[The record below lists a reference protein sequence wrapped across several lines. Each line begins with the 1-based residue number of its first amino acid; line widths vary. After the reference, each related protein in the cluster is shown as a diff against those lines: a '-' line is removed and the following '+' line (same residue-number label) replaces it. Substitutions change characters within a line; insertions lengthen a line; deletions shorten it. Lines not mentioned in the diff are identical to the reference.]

1 MWGLCASAARA
12 PQSMNRNFCSAKVG
26 ETAVASFMQR
36 GFIDKVN
43 FVIADKVSNVNGNAL
58 GYVFG
63 MLDALLQCANLD
75 IRDIAGL
82 RRSE

>member
-26 ETAVASFMQR
+26 ETAVASFVQR
-36 GFIDKVN
+36 AF
-43 FVIADKVSNVNGNAL
+43 GNAL